1 MMITILVEFLILW
14 FGKIHENT
22 IINSRNVVYYDIQGN
37 LNRNIQDKVFLVDN
51 RFVMLDGRNNHWSIN
66 VNKSFTC

>member
-14 FGKIHENT
+14 FDKIREDT

-37 LNRNIQDKVFLVDN
+37 LNRNIQDKVFLVDI
-51 RFVMLDGRNNHWSIN
+51 RFVMLDVAITIGLLM
-66 VNKSFTC
+66 